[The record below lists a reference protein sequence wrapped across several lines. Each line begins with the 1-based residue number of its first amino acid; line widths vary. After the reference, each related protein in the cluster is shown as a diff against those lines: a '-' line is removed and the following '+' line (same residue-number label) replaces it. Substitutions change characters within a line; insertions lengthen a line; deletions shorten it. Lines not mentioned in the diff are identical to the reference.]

1 MKEYKVYLVAFK
13 NQKLNLTVQASSI
26 HIASEIAINRARTKK
41 DADWQVSMIWYTFN
55 KETL

>member
-26 HIASEIAINRARTKK
+26 HIASEIAISRARIKK
-41 DADWQVSMIWYTFN
+41 NADWQVSMIWYTFN
-55 KETL
+55 KENL